1 MELIIMHSS
10 ALVEL
15 FSMEK
20 GRIMFSK
27 PLGCKNQHDYCDY
40 AYIRDNSVYMFQSN
54 SLHYVPLEFIQL
66 QYLDSHQSD
75 KTLLYK

>member
-40 AYIRDNSVYMFQSN
+40 AYIRDNSVYMF
-54 SLHYVPLEFIQL
+54 
-66 QYLDSHQSD
+66 
-75 KTLLYK
+75 